1 MIERRLARRKKS
13 KITAYKKSLIII
25 CFSEDAYFYS
35 VLISSLLILLVYG
48 FVFTWLTIPRI
59 AEVVKKYRIF
69 RKPSKR
75 DLHWRFVPKL
85 TGLSF
90 YVALLVVAF
99 AFVPYVDVNRLILVL
114 GAGAIVVYVGVRD
127 DIYQLRP
134 TVKLMLQLIA
144 IAFFAF
150 GDDLV
155 VRNLHGF
162 LNIYEIPIGAD
173 YCLTFFI
180 GVFMIN
186 SFNLCDGIDGLAAM
200 LGVVISISYGA
211 IFYIIKD
218 YLFLSFCVILIGCL
232 FAFLRF
238 NIPQKNKVFMG
249 DTGSLFLGFIFF
261 LFTMYFVNN
270 ESVNLSGFLPDKS
283 LVTLAALCIFIVP
296 IIDSGSV
303 FFSRVWNKKSPF
315 KPDNNHTHHLILHFT
330 KSHVMASLIISA
342 SFIATLVLFTI
353 LAFSLNHEITIFIFL
368 IYLFFWY
375 VFIHFVR
382 RKVKKERVR

>member
-1 MIERRLARRKKS
+1 M
-13 KITAYKKSLIII
+13 
-25 CFSEDAYFYS
+25 CEDAYFYS
-35 VLISSLLILLVYG
+35 VLISSLLLLLAYG

-69 RKPSKR
+69 RKPSER

-90 YVALLVVAF
+90 YVALLLVAF
-99 AFVPYVDVNRLILVL
+99 AFVPYVDVARLILVL

-134 TVKLMLQLIA
+134 TVKLVLQLIA

-173 YCLTFFI
+173 YFLTFFI

-186 SFNLCDGIDGLAAM
+186 AFNLCDGIDGLAAM
-200 LGVVISISYGA
+200 LGIMISACYGA

-232 FAFLRF
+232 LAFLRF

-261 LFTMYFVNN
+261 LFTMYFVTS
-270 ESVNLSGFLPDKS
+270 ESVNLSNFLPDKS
-283 LVTLAALCIFIVP
+283 LITLAALCIFIVP

-315 KPDNNHTHHLILHFT
+315 RPDNNHTHHLILHFT
-330 KSHVMASLIISA
+330 KSHVKASLMISA
-342 SFIATLVLFTI
+342 CLVATLVVFTQ
-353 LAFSLNHEITIFIFL
+353 LAFTLNHKITIFIFF
-368 IYLFFWY
+368 IYLFVWY

-382 RKVKKERVR
+382 RKVKEERVR